1 MPREQRKIPW
11 LVQRGGV
18 YYVMWYD
25 DASRATKRQ
34 SLRTSDA
41 AEAQARY
48 AAFLAEGGD
57 RIQNASG
64 KITVKGALDD
74 YRREHLH
81 HVAAP
86 RRAESA
92 MSHLA
97 AFFGTTPLSDI
108 DIPASRAYA
117 QWRRDMAAVR
127 MSESPKS
134 PRRGRQGA
142 ADSTIRR
149 ELVVLQAAAN
159 HSRRWKRLTEMPS
172 IELPRETPRTE
183 VWLTK
188 PELERAIAT
197 AAEPLKSFIL
207 ITYYTGARRASVEGL
222 TRGQVDLRGGRIN
235 LTSPNETMAQRHS
248 NKHRP
253 VVPIHPRI
261 RPVVEQLLIANE
273 GGEYLFGKKLDMY
286 RRFHEHMT
294 SIGLPNKAHPHILRH
309 SRATHL
315 LQDGIAIYD
324 VARLLG
330 DTVATVEKV
339 YGHHSAD
346 HLAST
351 VGASL

>member
-41 AEAQARY
+41 TEAQARY

-74 YRREHLH
+74 YARERLP

-86 RRAESA
+86 RRAKSA
-92 MSHLA
+92 IAHLTRYFTA
-97 AFFGTTPLSDI
+97 TPLAEI
-108 DIPASRAYA
+108 DIPASRGYA
-117 QWRRDMAAVR
+117 VWRKATA
-127 MSESPKS
+127 
-134 PRRGRQGA
+134 RGTGPGRHGA
-142 ADSTIRR
+142 SDSTIRR

-159 HSRRWKRLTEMPS
+159 HALKWRRLSARDQLPS
-172 IELPRETPRTE
+172 IELPLETPRTE

-188 PELERAIAT
+188 PELERAIA
-197 AAEPLKSFIL
+197 AAPEPLKSFIL

-235 LTSPNETMAQRHS
+235 LTSPHETMAQRHS

-253 VVPIHPRI
+253 IVPIHPRI
-261 RPVVEQLLIANE
+261 RPVVEQLLIAHE
-273 GGEYLFGKKLDMY
+273 DSEYLFGKRLDMY

-294 SIGLPNKAHPHILRH
+294 SIGLPNKAHPHVLRH

-351 VGASL
+351 VGSVG